1 MNIESDKNQNRFRLH
16 IGTKEFISIVILII
30 TILIALK
37 PDSFAIV
44 IDKITTLANVPGI
57 MDFVSAI
64 TTKAIQNR

>member
-1 MNIESDKNQNRFRLH
+1 MDIEYDKNKFCLH
-16 IGTKEFISIVILII
+16 IGTKEFIAIVILI
-30 TILIALK
+30 LIAIT